1 MKPMRPSSLSLIRL
15 LAALVLAAPV
25 AAASLA
31 ACGPSGRTRLG
42 GERAAEEIAAPAP
55 SVRAYSTTAPAGD
68 PVLGGAD
75 SSAVTR
81 GVEAATTA
89 RSVTLTG
96 DPRLATLSDW
106 IVDQLG
112 PGGEPPDTEIT
123 DFLAWNLGLVE
134 PSPHIIVLGLPNAAS
149 ISDSVQSSVTRF
161 LERQTYTHW
170 GAAVRARNGLWVIVV
185 TLSWRNATLEDLPR
199 RAEPGQPIVVRGA
212 LAAGYASPTLVV
224 QSPDG
229 DVRRLPAG
237 SGAELDMRVPTTAP
251 GAYRVEVVGRGPQ
264 GEGVI
269 ANFPV
274 YVGQDPPTTLRLRGT
289 ESTAGGETAGA
300 DEVAAELVRLVQDA
314 RRQQGLPALEHD
326 PRLDAV
332 ALAHSED
339 MRAHDFVAHT
349 SPTTGTAADR
359 VRAAQLQS
367 GLVLENIGR
376 GYSAAEIHRG
386 LLGSPGHRA
395 NLINPDANTFGIGVV
410 VDEEDGR
417 RAFVATQLFLRFA
430 RAIDTSQAP
439 AHLLE
444 MMNRARTARGAR
456 PLEVEPNLQNAAA
469 EAAAAYFTDP
479 TLTTQTTVD
488 RASAGMRRFS
498 IAFRRIGGV
507 MAVVSDVDEAG
518 QLEPTL
524 ADDVDYVGIGVA
536 QGTRTDTEPN
546 AIAVVIMLGW
556 ARR

>member
-1 MKPMRPSSLSLIRL
+1 MPILRSY
-15 LAALVLAAPV
+15 LALTLVLGMFAT
-25 AAASLA
+25 A

-42 GERAAEEIAAPAP
+42 AERASDEIQAPGPSAP
-55 SVRAYSTTAPAGD
+55 VYSTTAPSGE

-75 SSAVTR
+75 SAAVTR
-81 GVEAATTA
+81 GVEAAAGA
-89 RSVTLTG
+89 REVTLAG

-106 IVDQLG
+106 IVDHLG

-123 DFLAWNLGLVE
+123 DFLAWHLGLVE
-134 PSPHIIVLGLPNAAS
+134 PSPHILVLGLPNAAS
-149 ISDSVQSSVTRF
+149 ITESVQASVTRF
-161 LERQTYTHW
+161 LERQRYTHW

-185 TLSWRNATLEDLPR
+185 TLAWRNATLEDVPR
-199 RAEPGQPIVVRGA
+199 RVEVGQPIVVRGA
-212 LAAGYASPTLVV
+212 LATGFGAPVVVV

-229 DVRRLPAG
+229 EVRRLPGG
-237 SGAELDMRVPTTAP
+237 SGSELDVRVPTTQP

-269 ANFPV
+269 VNFPV
-274 YVGQDPPTTLRLRGT
+274 YVGQSPPSTLRLERT
-289 ESTAGGETAGA
+289 TSTAGGEMASA
-300 DEVAAELVRLVQDA
+300 EEVSAELLRLLQDA
-314 RRQQGLPALEHD
+314 RRQQGLPPLERD

-339 MRAHDFVAHT
+339 MRDNGFVAHT

-359 VRAAQLQS
+359 VRAAQLRS

-395 NLINPDANTFGIGVV
+395 NLINPDANTVGIGVV
-410 VDEEDGR
+410 VDETDGR
-417 RAFVATQLFLRFA
+417 RAFVATQLFVRFA
-430 RAIDTSQAP
+430 REIDTAAAS

-444 MMNRARTARGAR
+444 TMNRARVARGAR
-456 PLEVEPNLQNAAA
+456 PLEVEPNL
-469 EAAAAYFTDP
+469 EAAAVEAANAYFTDS

-488 RASAGMRRFS
+488 RASASMRRFS

-507 MAVVSDVDEAG
+507 MAVVGDVDEAG

-536 QGTRTDTEPN
+536 QGTRPDTEPN